1 MPLHDEW
8 QVRRR
13 PDEPYRLVIANG
25 PPDTETID
33 RRRVDPPAGCRAAAE
48 PAHLTVRRSVDD
60 PLVDQPTGR
69 VAPLVPQEALD
80 VRDQVVARRQTLLV
94 VHSLQPFD
102 VATGRFVQ
110 PCSCI

>member
-1 MPLHDEW
+1 MPDHDEW

-13 PDEPYRLVIANG
+13 TDGTYRLVIANG

-48 PAHLTVRRSVDD
+48 PAHLPVRRSVDD

-69 VAPLVPQEALD
+69 VAALVSQETLD
-80 VRDQVVARRQTLLV
+80 IRDQVVAGRQTLLV
-94 VHSLQPFD
+94 VHRLQ
-102 VATGRFVQ
+102 A
-110 PCSCI
+110 

>member
-25 PPDTETID
+25 PPDTETFD

-48 PAHLTVRRSVDD
+48 PAYLPVRRSVDD
-60 PLVDQPTGR
+60 PP
-69 VAPLVPQEALD
+69 
-80 VRDQVVARRQTLLV
+80 AR
-94 VHSLQPFD
+94 SF
-102 VATGRFVQ
+102 
-110 PCSCI
+110 S